1 MQELRA
7 FRVFDHWKAMVLLG
21 LELIGINVE
30 DPWVGDFH
38 FRDLRTCMNN
48 CFPTRAVHPILR

>member
-7 FRVFDHWKAMVLLG
+7 FKVFDYWKAMVLLG
-21 LELIGINVE
+21 LELIGNVE

-38 FRDLRTCMNN
+38 FRDLRTFMKN
-48 CFPTRAVHPILR
+48 CFATRAVRSVLR

>member
-7 FRVFDHWKAMVLLG
+7 FKVFDYWKAMVLRG
-21 LELIGINVE
+21 LELIGSVE

-38 FRDLRTCMNN
+38 FRDLKTFMNN
-48 CFPTRAVHPILR
+48 SFATRAVHSVLR

>member
-7 FRVFDHWKAMVLLG
+7 FKVFDYWKAMVLRG
-21 LELIGINVE
+21 LELIGSVE

-38 FRDLRTCMNN
+38 FRDLRTFMNN
-48 CFPTRAVHPILR
+48 SFATRAVHSVLR